1 MSINITTPA
10 LLFPAITLLL
20 LAYTNRFLAVASLIR
35 ALHKKGLE
43 SKDGII
49 VGQIS
54 NLRTRIRL
62 IKWMQIFGVISFFF
76 CVFSMFMVFNDF
88 ALYGN
93 FTFGISLV
101 SLLISLILSLRK
113 LQISTK
119 ALELELGDME
129 YGQ

>member
-1 MSINITTPA
+1 MSITITTPA

-43 SKDGII
+43 SPNGII
-49 VGQIS
+49 LGQIS
-54 NLRTRIRL
+54 NLRKRIRL

-76 CVFSMFMVFNDF
+76 CVFSMFMVFNE
-88 ALYGN
+88 LTNYGN
-93 FTFGISLV
+93 FTFGISLI
-101 SLLISLILSLRK
+101 SLLISLVLSLRE

-129 YGQ
+129 YGK